1 MNESV
6 FENSM
11 FTDDKSYKISI
22 HSERDNW
29 LQTSALAD
37 STEIRYTENKQIV
50 LIYCIFFLWTE

>member
-1 MNESV
+1 
-6 FENSM
+6 M
-11 FTDDKSYKISI
+11 FTDDKSNKISI

-37 STEIRYTENKQIV
+37 STEIRYNENKQIV